1 MKPKKQEP
9 TPCDDLFRMRLEQML
24 DQRHELYRLA
34 GKIDWSVVEE
44 RFDRLYSDEGRP
56 AIPIRLMVG
65 LHYLK
70 HTFNESDETVVER
83 WVENPYWQYICGE
96 EYFRHE
102 LPIDPSQM
110 TRFRDRIGEAGC
122 EFMLS
127 LTVVAGIAT
136 QTVSKTSLTAVNVDS
151 TVQEKAINYPTDA
164 RLYHKAGSA
173 L

>member
-1 MKPKKQEP
+1 
-9 TPCDDLFRMRLEQML
+9 
-24 DQRHELYRLA
+24 
-34 GKIDWSVVEE
+34 
-44 RFDRLYSDEGRP
+44 
-56 AIPIRLMVG
+56 
-65 LHYLK
+65 
-70 HTFNESDETVVER
+70 
-83 WVENPYWQYICGE
+83 
-96 EYFRHE
+96 
-102 LPIDPSQM
+102 M